1 LLFDQY
7 RSDVYGWRHKSF
19 EAMAVIEQA

>member
-1 LLFDQY
+1 LLFNQNG
-7 RSDVYGWRHKSF
+7 SDVYGWRHKSF